1 MVETKKNAI
10 IYKVP
15 VNSGLGLVSPY
26 LLIDRLADE
35 IVETFP
41 QIQVNKIFASRREA
55 FHQIYCNLPKYYSKE
70 QIFLISRQIE
80 LIAANLLK
88 DLQEKIYLARL
99 AG

>member
-1 MVETKKNAI
+1 MIEIKGRAI

-15 VNSGLGLVSPY
+15 INSLLGLVSPY

-55 FHQIYCNLPKYYSKE
+55 FHQIYCNLPKHYSRE

-80 LIAANLLK
+80 FIAADLLK